1 MISNKKGQSEF
12 SEYVITLLIS
22 TIVIMAVYL
31 LLLSIYNLQLRG
43 MIYDELK
50 QLEIQT
56 LDSIIKLYNTGS
68 GYHNIENNTAILIG
82 TVNLNYPPNVAKRS
96 YKITLLSPNTIYSI
110 VNNTEN
116 ITSQVFSGAKIIGT
130 TENPFVEVITD
141 VPNIDAVLQGSV
153 SNGLNPILSFYKA
166 NFNGNIVNIITLGN
180 SSLLATLTRISWQ

>member
-31 LLLSIYNLQLRG
+31 LLLSIYNIQLRG

-130 TENPFVEVITD
+130 TENPFVEVIID

>member
-130 TENPFVEVITD
+130 TENPFVEVIID
-141 VPNIDAVLQGSV
+141 IPNIDAVLQGSV

>member
-1 MISNKKGQSEF
+1 MISNKKGQGEF

-31 LLLSIYNLQLRG
+31 LLLSIYNIQLRG

-130 TENPFVEVITD
+130 TENPFVEVIID

>member
-130 TENPFVEVITD
+130 TENPFVEVIID

>member
-1 MISNKKGQSEF
+1 MISNKKGQGEF

-130 TENPFVEVITD
+130 TENPFVEVIID

>member
-1 MISNKKGQSEF
+1 MISNKKGQGEF

-22 TIVIMAVYL
+22 TIVIMAIYL

-116 ITSQVFSGAKIIGT
+116 ITSQVFSGAKIIGA
-130 TENPFVEVITD
+130 TENPFVEVIID